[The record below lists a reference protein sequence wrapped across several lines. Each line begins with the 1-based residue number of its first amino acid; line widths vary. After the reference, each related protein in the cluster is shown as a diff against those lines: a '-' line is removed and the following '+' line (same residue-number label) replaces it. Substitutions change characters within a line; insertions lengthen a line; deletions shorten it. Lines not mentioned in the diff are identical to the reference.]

1 MYPTATAPQPDAED
15 QMSETSTAAPG
26 TGAAAQWRLDN
37 RIALVTGASAGLGAR
52 FARVLHQAGAHV
64 LATARRADLLDQLA
78 RECGERIDV
87 MPGDITDPSHR
98 QALAGRL
105 ASRGRLDVLVNNAG
119 ICDGGRPI
127 EQQSLEELRKVI
139 EVNLISV
146 LDLCRLTAPLLHA
159 APAASV
165 INVASMY
172 GIIASRGPMAGYNA
186 TKGALVNLTRQ
197 LAAQWGERGV
207 RVNALAPGYFPTEM
221 TGHLAD
227 ADLARSIREHT
238 LLARPPAL
246 EEIDGPLLFLATA
259 ASTYMTGQVLVI
271 DGGWTAV

>member
-1 MYPTATAPQPDAED
+1 MHPTATAPQPDAED

-207 RVNALAPGYFPTEM
+207 RANALAPGYFPTEM

-238 LLARPPAL
+238 LLARTPAL

-259 ASTYMTGQVLVI
+259 ASSYMTGQVLVI

>member
-1 MYPTATAPQPDAED
+1 
-15 QMSETSTAAPG
+15 MSR
-26 TGAAAQWRLDN
+26 TGLTPSSLAGVDPWRLDG
-37 RIALVTGASAGLGAR
+37 RVALVTGASAGLGAR
-52 FARVLHQAGAHV
+52 FARVLHQAGAQV
-64 LATARRADLLDQLA
+64 LATARRTDLLDELA
-78 RECGERIDV
+78 RECGERMQV
-87 MPGDITDPSHR
+87 MPGDITSASHR

-105 ASRGRLDVLVNNAG
+105 ASAGRLDVLVNNAG
-119 ICDGGRPI
+119 ICDDGPL
-127 EQQSLEELRKVI
+127 EEQSLEELRQVI

-146 LDLCRLTAPLLHA
+146 LDICRLTAPLLLA

-172 GIIASRGPMAGYNA
+172 GIVASRGPMAAYNA

-197 LAAQWGERGV
+197 LAAQWGQRGV

-227 ADLARSIREHT
+227 PGFARSIREHT
-238 LLARPPAL
+238 LLARTPAL

-259 ASTYMTGQVLVI
+259 ASSYMTGQVLVI

>member
-1 MYPTATAPQPDAED
+1 
-15 QMSETSTAAPG
+15 MSR
-26 TGAAAQWRLDN
+26 TGLTPSRPVGGDSWRLDG
-37 RIALVTGASAGLGAR
+37 RVALVTGASAGLGGR
-52 FARVLHQAGAHV
+52 FARVLHQAGAQV
-64 LATARRADLLDQLA
+64 LATARRTDLLDELA
-78 RECGERIDV
+78 RECGERMQV
-87 MPGDITDPSHR
+87 MPGDITSASHR

-119 ICDGGRPI
+119 ICDDGPI
-127 EQQSLEELRKVI
+127 EEQSLEELRQVI
-139 EVNLISV
+139 EVNLISA
-146 LDLCRLTAPLLHA
+146 LDICRLTAPLLLA

-172 GIIASRGPMAGYNA
+172 GIVASRGPMAAYNA
-186 TKGALVNLTRQ
+186 TKGALVSLTRQ

-207 RVNALAPGYFPTEM
+207 RVNALAPGYFPTEL

-227 ADLARSIREHT
+227 AGFAQSIREHT
-238 LLARPPAL
+238 LLARTPAL

-259 ASTYMTGQVLVI
+259 ASSYMTGQVLVI

>member
-1 MYPTATAPQPDAED
+1 MSQTRTAGPGAGV
-15 QMSETSTAAPG
+15 AAP
-26 TGAAAQWRLDN
+26 WRLDD
-37 RIALVTGASAGLGAR
+37 RVALVTGASAGLGAR

-64 LATARRADLLDQLA
+64 LATARRTDLLDELA
-78 RECGERIDV
+78 RECGEPMQV
-87 MPGDITDPSHR
+87 MPGDITSASHR
-98 QALAGRL
+98 HALAGRL

-119 ICDGGRPI
+119 ICDDGPL
-127 EQQSLEELRKVI
+127 EQQSLEELRQVI

-146 LDLCRLTAPLLHA
+146 LDICRLTAPLLLA

-172 GIIASRGPMAGYNA
+172 GIVASRGPMAAYNA

-207 RVNALAPGYFPTEM
+207 RVNALAPGYFPTEL

-227 ADLARSIREHT
+227 AGFARSICEHT

-259 ASTYMTGQVLVI
+259 ASSYMTGQVLVI